1 MYRILSVV
9 IVLAIVAFMLRSLRF
24 KRCPY
29 CKKMVRNDA
38 TACPHCTRD
47 L

>member
-1 MYRILSVV
+1 MYRILSILIVTAV
-9 IVLAIVAFMLRSLRF
+9 IVFLLRSLRF
-24 KRCPY
+24 KRCPH
-29 CKKMVRNDA
+29 CRKLVRSDA